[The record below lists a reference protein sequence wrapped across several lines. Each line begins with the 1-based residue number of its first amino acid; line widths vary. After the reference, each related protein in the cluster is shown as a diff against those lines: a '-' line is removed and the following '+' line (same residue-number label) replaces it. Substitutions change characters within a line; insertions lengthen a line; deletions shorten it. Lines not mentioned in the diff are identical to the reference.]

1 MFITTNSYKI
11 SKFINEQIN
20 DTDIKYTC
28 NIAIPEQFESNIF
41 IDDIIKQTLRDKKFC
56 QYKYI
61 SPILNLELYAYQ
73 DKLDT
78 EVIIELIKLI
88 YKFVYAT
95 TQFYNYKRTVNL
107 YVYLTPNRK
116 TTEGMINNTFD
127 ALQINSGS
135 TLFGDYG
142 EQIELWREE
151 ELLKVLVH
159 ELIHYM
165 NIDFKLGHFDMVKML
180 KNIFNVNGTIKPYE
194 GYTEV
199 EAIILHSFIVAYM
212 NNVPPNDILTTELN
226 FSLFQVAKILRLSDI
241 KEFKDIYKQTQTTHT
256 IKQKTSVFSYFLVKT
271 AFLLHAYELILYD
284 ENHKDKHDLKEL
296 YKIIMTG
303 FENPLY
309 NDAVNYF
316 INLSVEDP
324 YLNNTMRMSAIELS
338 YSSTCLTC

>member
-78 EVIIELIKLI
+78 EEIIELIKLI

-116 TTEGMINNTFD
+116 TTEGMI
-127 ALQINSGS
+127 
-135 TLFGDYG
+135 
-142 EQIELWREE
+142 
-151 ELLKVLVH
+151 
-159 ELIHYM
+159 
-165 NIDFKLGHFDMVKML
+165 

-271 AFLLHAYELILYD
+271 AFLLHANELILYD
-284 ENHKDKHDLKEL
+284 ENHEDKHDLKEL